1 MEKVWAMLNNDGP
14 LPRQRK
20 EESGFKVSGSHR
32 SIPRWFEPC
41 ALLLGLTLFLALAC
55 TIAHIRLLWYDEIFT
70 RQVIEQG
77 SWSKILAGLRR
88 GLDQQP
94 PVFFLLTGWTRP
106 IGGEEVGLR
115 LPAMLGFAFAGL
127 SMYAIARRWLSQ
139 GYAIAAMTVPW
150 IGWFNPL
157 GVEARPYGLV
167 MGFVS
172 LALLGWTYR
181 DLKPLAGR
189 TAYIVGVLG
198 AAAVHYYGFLVALPF
213 GVAAAWTAV
222 RTRRWDVWTILGCGC
237 SFLPNL
243 LTLSIIRDAIAF
255 YKGGAWNPPSW
266 SKLLFSSY
274 GWALAGLAAVLLA
287 SRDWKRKA
295 GSLREGPPDVRPS
308 GETLVC
314 WAGFCAVP
322 ILAVFLAKTIS
333 GMVTPRYFSM
343 YSLGYGLLLAYLL
356 ARSAAG
362 SRWLG
367 DLAGGVGLV
376 VFLSTAVRQYQT
388 ADWQRASVL
397 ASTAEIEG
405 ILKRPEYSK
414 SRLLIGAPQIAM
426 QWAYYSPE
434 LRDRIVFPADP
445 VRSLRYLG
453 SDNEHKGLLHLRG
466 SFPLDIEPLDE
477 FVHHEKHEFLVY
489 HSFDSFLGR
498 YFSQEP
504 EFASRLKVL
513 MEGDDF
519 VLFRVDPAAA
529 TGTARDERP

>member
-1 MEKVWAMLNNDGP
+1 MLTGNREP
-14 LPRQRK
+14 KWKSRFTI
-20 EESGFKVSGSHR
+20 FKVSDPHR

-55 TIAHIRLLWYDEIFT
+55 TIAHTRLLWYDEIFT
-70 RQVIEQG
+70 RQVLGQG

-94 PVFFLLTGWTRP
+94 LVFFLLTAWTRP

-167 MGFVS
+167 IGFVS

-243 LTLSIIRDAIAF
+243 WTLSIIRDAIAL

-266 SKLLFSSY
+266 SKLLLSSY
-274 GWALAGLAAVLLA
+274 GWALAGLAAVFLA
-287 SRDWKRKA
+287 SRNWKRQA
-295 GSLREGPPDVRPS
+295 GSLRDGPPDVRPS
-308 GETLVC
+308 GETLAC

-322 ILAVFLAKTIS
+322 ILAVVLAKTIS
-333 GMVTPRYFSM
+333 GMITPRYFSM

-367 DLAGGVGLV
+367 YLAGGAALA
-376 VFLSTAVRQYQT
+376 VFLSSAAQQYQA
-388 ADWQRASVL
+388 ADKERANVL

-414 SRLLIGAPQIAM
+414 SRLLIGTPLIAM

-453 SDNEHKGLLHLRG
+453 RDSAHKDLLQLRG
-466 SFPLDIEPLDE
+466 SFLLDIEPLDE
-477 FVHHEKHEFLVY
+477 FLHHEKHEFLVY
-489 HSFDSFLGR
+489 HSFDSFLGK
-498 YFSQEP
+498 YFSEEP
-504 EFASRLKVL
+504 EFAGRLKVL

-519 VLFRVDPAAA
+519 VLFRVSPEAA
-529 TGTARDERP
+529 TVTARDERL